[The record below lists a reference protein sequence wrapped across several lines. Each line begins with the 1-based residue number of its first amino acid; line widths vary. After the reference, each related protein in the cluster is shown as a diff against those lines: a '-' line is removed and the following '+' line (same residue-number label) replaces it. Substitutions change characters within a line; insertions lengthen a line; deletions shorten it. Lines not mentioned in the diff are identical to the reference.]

1 MKNKYIVITIVLVF
15 SISGS
20 LIPIQGNS
28 NDKNLESRWKINKW
42 NDDIVVAWEWP
53 STNFQTATGSYLNY
67 TLTDYDPTNFT
78 HPSAGIIE
86 IGNLTIQTTNNKTG
100 EALVLSIYGWFP
112 GLVTSSNNWNLQKQV
127 AQAAANG
134 QWTLGTLVTSE
145 SSYNYEGISLQAINF
160 TYNQDPST
168 GNQNT
173 TLVYDK
179 ETGVLLE
186 GYTEL
191 QFASYYVLGLKLFSS
206 DIIVTKVTT
215 NWSSQTIFLAL
226 IGIGIIWKAKRSKK
240 SQ

>member
-1 MKNKYIVITIVLVF
+1 MNNKYIIITIVLVF

-20 LIPIQGNS
+20 FIPIQGNS

-67 TLTDYDPTNFT
+67 TLTDYDSANFT

-112 GLVTSSNNWNLQKQV
+112 GLVTSSSNWNLQKQV
-127 AQAAANG
+127 AQEAANG

-145 SSYNYEGISLQAINF
+145 PSYNYEGISLQAINF

-186 GYTEL
+186 GYTEI
-191 QFASYYVLGLKLFSS
+191 QFADYYVLSLKLISS
-206 DIIVTKVTT
+206 DIIVTEAIT
-215 NWSSQTIFLAL
+215 NWSSLTIFLTI
-226 IGIGIIWKAKRSKK
+226 IGVAIIWRVKRSKK